1 MISAPA
7 SLEKR
12 HSFEGFDCGR
22 TSLNDW
28 LFRHARQA
36 QASGS
41 AKTFVVT
48 NPEQQVVGY
57 YSLTVGQVE
66 TLSAPERIRQG
77 MGAYPIP
84 VVILARLAVS
94 ITAQGRGIGSG
105 LLKDAIKRTLLIS
118 EQAGIRAMLTH
129 PLDDQAAQF
138 YLQAGFI
145 ASPLQ
150 DNQYLLLL
158 KDAKK
163 ILLSTSPTQT

>member
-1 MISAPA
+1 MIISAPV

-12 HSFEGFDCGR
+12 HILEGFDCGR

-28 LFRHARQA
+28 LFRHARQS

-48 NPEQQVVGY
+48 TPEQQVLGY

-66 TLSAPERIRQG
+66 TLSAPERIKQG

-94 ITAQGRGIGSG
+94 VTAQGRGVGSG
-105 LLKDAIKRTLLIS
+105 LLKDAIKRAVLIS

-129 PLDDQAAQF
+129 PLDDQSAQF

-145 ASPLQ
+145 ESPLQ

-163 ILLSTSPTQT
+163 ILLAPHNPS